1 MLHNK
6 TIAEL
11 LSDPASYAD
20 DKPAPQWRNKVLKQH
35 VLPAEIDVV
44 RTSWIKPMV
53 IAVPLVACL
62 LIAVFFYFKI
72 DFSFN
77 LEYATVFSVVLAVVV
92 SILTMSILCHSNKC
106 PYSLSNI

>member
-11 LSDPASYAD
+11 LSDPALYAD
-20 DKPAPQWRNKVLKQH
+20 DKPAPQWRDKVLEQH
-35 VLPAEIDVV
+35 ILPAEITVV
-44 RTSWIKPMV
+44 RASWIKPMV

-62 LIAVFFYFKI
+62 LIAVSFYFKI
-72 DFSFN
+72 DFSFGM
-77 LEYATVFSVVLAVVV
+77 EYTTVLSVALAIVV
-92 SILTMSILCHSNKC
+92 SILTMSILCHSKQC